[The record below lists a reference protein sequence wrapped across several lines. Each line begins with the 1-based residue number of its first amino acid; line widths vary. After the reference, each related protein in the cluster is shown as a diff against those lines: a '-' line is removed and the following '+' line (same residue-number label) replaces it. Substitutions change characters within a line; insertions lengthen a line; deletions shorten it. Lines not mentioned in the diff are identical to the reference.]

1 MVKKSVRFSSY
12 YGFGAI
18 RRKLMEKKIETAV
31 NIILFVSLFATAWD
45 LSIVRDFS
53 W

>member
-1 MVKKSVRFSSY
+1 
-12 YGFGAI
+12 
-18 RRKLMEKKIETAV
+18 MEKKIEAV
-31 NIILFVSLFATAWD
+31 VHLIVFVSLFATAWD